1 MSLFEPARFLDK
13 RPTSLYDSETFGSRG
28 ELTVTG
34 FPLVGMEVAGALF
47 KRSAVINA
55 EKQDFM
61 VQTGQKSE

>member
-1 MSLFEPARFLDK
+1 M
-13 RPTSLYDSETFGSRG
+13 YDSETFGSRG